1 MKKQASSNHESPA
14 LKTVLLSTDECP
26 VFKTVTQFVKSNPA
40 FTEGGVRHFIFF
52 KGAEAETAG
61 AIVHYGSK
69 ILINEKKFLLH
80 VQNGGARKISGQ
92 GKDR

>member
-1 MKKQASSNHESPA
+1 MKKQTFGNHESPE

-26 VFKTVTQFVKSNPA
+26 VFKTVPQFVKSNPA

-61 AIVHYGSK
+61 AIVHYGRK
-69 ILINEKKFLLH
+69 ILINEYKFLAL
-80 VQNGGARKISGQ
+80 VQNGGARKISGK
-92 GKDR
+92 GADR